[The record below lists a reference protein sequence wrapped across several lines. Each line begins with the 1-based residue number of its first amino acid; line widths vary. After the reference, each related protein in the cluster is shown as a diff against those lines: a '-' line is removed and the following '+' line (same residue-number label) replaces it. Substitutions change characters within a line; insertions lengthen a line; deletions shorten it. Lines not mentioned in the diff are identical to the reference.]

1 MSSPNVYDVTTF
13 AATISP
19 QTDIGQVIN
28 EIIADIKARQTSPT
42 TRPGAVV
49 YIPPGDYH
57 LLTTV
62 EIDISFLQIKGS
74 GHGWLTQET
83 RDNDP
88 SYNPGTWRETTPGGS
103 HVIVDFTTGPKS
115 AFHVN
120 RSGDFHQVGRV
131 SGVEFDN
138 FMIDGRSGVRPHNA
152 DPFKI
157 GIAIDSNTDSVF
169 ITNMGM
175 TYLNAGIIA
184 HSADALFI
192 SHNMI
197 CEIGNCI
204 LLYDYSTSVKVT
216 NNFLLSDWEGAS
228 VYAENADNTVI
239 TDNTIEYCGTVRLHN
254 CTNGFISGN
263 RIDSGWPHCIYVE
276 VSNDMVISNNHIR
289 RQDNVSF
296 DNGLDDTTGI
306 VYVNG
311 ARNSV
316 VGNRITVEQTP
327 GNLRLPSGGT
337 LNAIWVDGGDTH
349 LMMNR
354 ISCSTGASPKLW
366 VTSGASNTRIIYSAD
381 SYQLLDHS
389 SSSQVVLTP

>member
-13 AATISP
+13 PASVSP
-19 QTDIGQVIN
+19 YTDIGRVIN
-28 EIIADIKARQTSPT
+28 EIIADIKARQITQT

-62 EIDISFLQIKGS
+62 LIDISFLQIKGS

-88 SYNPGTWRETTPGGS
+88 SYHPATWNETTPGGS
-103 HVIVDFTTGPKS
+103 HIIVDFTTGPQA
-115 AFHVN
+115 AFKIS
-120 RSGDFHQVGRV
+120 RTGDFHYVGRV
-131 SGVEFDN
+131 SGVEFRN
-138 FMIDGRSGVRPHNA
+138 FMIDGSSGVRPHTA
-152 DPFKI
+152 SPYKI

-169 ITNMGM
+169 IDGMGF
-175 TYLNAGIIA
+175 TYLGSGIIA
-184 HSADALFI
+184 HSADGLLI
-192 SHNMI
+192 TNNMI

-204 LLYDYSTSVKVT
+204 QLYDYSTSVKIT
-216 NNFLLSDWEGAS
+216 NNYLLSDWGGAS

-239 TDNTIEYCGTVRLHN
+239 TDNIIEYCGTVRLYN

-263 RIDSGWPHCIYVE
+263 RIDSGWPHCIWVE

-289 RQDNVSF
+289 RQDNISF
-296 DNGLDDTTGI
+296 TNGLDDTTGI
-306 VYVNG
+306 LYANG
-311 ARNSV
+311 ARNSI
-316 VGNRITVEQTP
+316 VGNRITVEQQP

-354 ISCSTGASPKLW
+354 ISCNTGASPKLW
-366 VTSGASNTRIIYSAD
+366 VTAGASNTRVIFSAN
-381 SYQLLDHS
+381 SSQLLDHS
-389 SSSQVVLTP
+389 TSSQVVLTP